1 MRELGLVLAAAGAG
15 VLVVAV
21 VVLGPTIASAQ
32 SSVEPARVVEVLQ
45 PAAPSEP

>member
-21 VVLGPTIASAQ
+21 VVLGPTIAAAQ
-32 SSVEPARVVEVLQ
+32 SHVDEPARVVEVLQ
-45 PAAPSEP
+45 PADTQP